1 MGYQGTELDRRI
13 GREHFAPL
21 HVVQR
26 PRPVR
31 LRELGRKATPESAA
45 ETHVQVNGLW
55 VPKQNLRDAT
65 LVSLGA
71 QSHPRGLAYELDALT
86 RSRLC
91 HVQHP
96 HWVMS
101 GWTAAAQWGLEY
113 FVDDADTS
121 VLAGGVSTVA
131 ASSSEI
137 TRRRKTRALAQ
148 IPTYR
153 IDPEFRDLQVTSP
166 VLTLI
171 HCLKSLWSGEHS
183 WKIPVGTGLTDA
195 GVRAVQ
201 LVDAMSRI
209 FGIDPQE
216 LPEACAHHLDRR
228 RMEVLTSWCD
238 QGGESPMET
247 LMRLMARRIMRGTG
261 RKLTSQM
268 VVHADG
274 SVSDPVHGRGA
285 GNGRIVARLDLGC
298 EELTL
303 ALQYDGSGHLHRSVR
318 DKDSRISAELAN
330 LDWHVVRV
338 TKAHL
343 DDVKTLEKVLL
354 DAVRLCER
362 RIAQRG

>member
-13 GREHFAPL
+13 AREHVAPL
-21 HVVQR
+21 HVVQG

-31 LRELGRKATPESAA
+31 LEELGRKATPESAA

-65 LVSLGA
+65 IVSLGA
-71 QSHPRGLAYELDALT
+71 QSHPRGLAYGLDALT
-86 RSRLC
+86 RARLC
-91 HVQHP
+91 HLQHP

-113 FVDDADTS
+113 FVDD
-121 VLAGGVSTVA
+121 
-131 ASSSEI
+131 
-137 TRRRKTRALAQ
+137 
-148 IPTYR
+148 
-153 IDPEFRDLQVTSP
+153 PEFRYLQVTPP

-183 WKIPVGTGLTDA
+183 WNIPVGTGLTDA

-238 QGGESPMET
+238 QGGESPMGT
-247 LMRLMARRIMRGTG
+247 LMRLMTRRIMRGTG

-268 VVHADG
+268 VVQADG
-274 SVSDPVHGRGA
+274 SVSDPVHG
-285 GNGRIVARLDLGC
+285 
-298 EELTL
+298 
-303 ALQYDGSGHLHRSVR
+303 
-318 DKDSRISAELAN
+318 
-330 LDWHVVRV
+330 
-338 TKAHL
+338 
-343 DDVKTLEKVLL
+343 
-354 DAVRLCER
+354 
-362 RIAQRG
+362 